1 MSSRRLP
8 GALQEF
14 REVAKLYP
22 MIQAQEMIV
31 DNTCMQL
38 VGKPNQF
45 DVMVR
50 STAPWCRV
58 GRHVHAC
65 AGLSSACMK
74 EQALWRCTRDTRA
87 SSALRRHVPLC
98 EPAVVYAC
106 HPAWWFPQQRSGV
119 ACVL

>member
-50 STAPWCRV
+50 STAHATGLVDFFLPVQNATCACSWSGSQISWMSWCATQRY
-58 GRHVHAC
+58 G
-65 AGLSSACMK
+65 AGLV
-74 EQALWRCTRDTRA
+74 DIF
-87 SSALRRHVPLC
+87 
-98 EPAVVYAC
+98 
-106 HPAWWFPQQRSGV
+106 FPVQGPTFS
-119 ACVL
+119 L

>member
-50 STAPWCRV
+50 STRCAPGCSCRLARYGV
-58 GRHVHAC
+58 G
-65 AGLSSACMK
+65 SAWMPGT
-74 EQALWRCTRDTRA
+74 ALVPGWFLCRA
-87 SSALRRHVPLC
+87 
-98 EPAVVYAC
+98 
-106 HPAWWFPQQRSGV
+106 
-119 ACVL
+119 